1 MRLARILVCA
11 ALVLFCL
18 AAPNRNLCQSDK
30 SEKPDKSD
38 KLSVTGKLTRVMA
51 IGAETSGWAVELNP
65 PFSVNGKQVSSIE
78 IVAADTKKLESLENK
93 VVKATGTLS
102 NASGVET
109 GERPV
114 LNVSSIKAA
123 KHKMPA
129 PAAN

>member
-1 MRLARILVCA
+1 MRLARITACI

-18 AAPNRNLCQSDK
+18 SAPNRITCQSDK
-30 SEKPDKSD
+30 SNNSD
-38 KLSVTGKLTRVMA
+38 KISVTGKLTRIMA

-65 PFSVNGKQVSSIE
+65 PFSVGGKQVNSIE
-78 IVAADTKKLESLENK
+78 IVSADSKKLESLENK
-93 VVKATGTLS
+93 IVKATGTLS

-123 KHKMPA
+123 KRKMPE